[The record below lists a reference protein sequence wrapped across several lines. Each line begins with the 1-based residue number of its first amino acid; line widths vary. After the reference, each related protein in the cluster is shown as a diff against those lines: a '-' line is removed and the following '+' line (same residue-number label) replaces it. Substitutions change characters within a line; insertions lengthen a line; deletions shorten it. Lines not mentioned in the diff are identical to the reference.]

1 MDKESIETNMK
12 EMQSKGIINENYKL
26 LITLP
31 SDSPDFLIIE
41 DVCITL
47 QVDGDVLVQ
56 QETRSFRLTYL
67 TQLLLLLI

>member
-1 MDKESIETNMK
+1 MK

-41 DVCITL
+41 DACITL

-56 QETRSFRLTYL
+56 
-67 TQLLLLLI
+67 